1 MISVQD
7 IINYF
12 MDKNPNKSASTYSTM
27 RFNIIRLEKITQKDI
42 NDLSKKDFM
51 NIKQIMTDM
60 DTYSLNTKIQTLMG
74 IKLFI
79 RFKED
84 SGESK
89 SDLENTYNEEL
100 KKLCAT
106 KQEKE
111 EKNEMTEN
119 ESKNWIDYEDLKD
132 KMNQFYDYTLEGF
145 INNGGTDY
153 DKFSVIR
160 NFMLLALYI
169 YLPPTRIGNYKDM
182 VIRIQKT
189 RKGSSLDK
197 KYNYLMVHNENET
210 TSYSL
215 VFNQYKTSRFIGQ
228 INHKIN
234 NSKLDKIIGIYL
246 DRRAN
251 FVNKKSNTTF
261 LINKDKK
268 IMTQSNITDTLKYIS
283 RKIVGKELS
292 VNLLRHIYLT
302 YYLSLNNSIENNKK
316 TAHFMGQTYDATQME
331 KYKKL
336 KKTKSESSVLDLN
349 GGGGGNGGITI
360 NFT

>member
-7 IINYF
+7 IINYYTE
-12 MDKNPNKSASTYSTM
+12 KNPNKSPSTYSTM

-42 NDLSKKDFM
+42 NDLSKTDFM
-51 NIKQIMTDM
+51 NIKLIMTAM

-79 RFKED
+79 RFREANGD
-84 SGESK
+84 TSSC
-89 SDLENTYNEEL
+89 LEHTYNEEL

-132 KMNQFYDYTLEGF
+132 KMNQFYEYSYSGF
-145 INNGGTDY
+145 VEMSNGE
-153 DKFSVIR
+153 DKFTMVR
-160 NFMLLALYI
+160 NFLLLALYI

-182 VIRIQKT
+182 VIRTQKT
-189 RKGSSLDK
+189 RKGASLDK
-197 KYNYLMVHNENET
+197 KFNYLMVNNNGDKV
-210 TSYSL
+210 SY
-215 VFNQYKTSRFIGQ
+215 VFIFNQYKTAKFVGQ
-228 INHKIN
+228 IEHKIN
-234 NSKLDKIIGIYL
+234 NHKLDRIITLYL
-246 DRRAN
+246 ERRDS
-251 FVNKKSNTTF
+251 FVNKKSNTSF

-268 IMTQSNITDTLKYIS
+268 GMTQSNITDTLKYIS

-302 YYLSLNNSIENNKK
+302 YYLGLGNSIELNKK
-316 TAHFMGQTYDATQME
+316 TANFMGQTYDATQME
-331 KYKKL
+331 KYKKI
-336 KKTKSESSVLDLN
+336 KKTDIEKSSVSGLN
-349 GGGGGNGGITI
+349 GGDNGFVI
-360 NFT
+360 NFD